1 MPYYQASEPDDDDV
15 IEARAARVA
24 GKRAHMRSLAAR
36 TKDEL
41 DDAMDQLN
49 KLSFDD
55 VNTEPDDRHDD

>member
-1 MPYYQASEPDDDDV
+1 
-15 IEARAARVA
+15 
-24 GKRAHMRSLAAR
+24 MRSLTAR

-49 KLSFDD
+49 QLSFDG